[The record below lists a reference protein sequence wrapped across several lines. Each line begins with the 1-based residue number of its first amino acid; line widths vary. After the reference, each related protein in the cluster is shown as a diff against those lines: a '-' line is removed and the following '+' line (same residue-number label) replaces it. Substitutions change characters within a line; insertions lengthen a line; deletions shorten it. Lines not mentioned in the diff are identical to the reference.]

1 MEEAGEGG
9 ATAAAVAARLGRC
22 RALRFVLEGA
32 PADRERALPLLDQAR
47 TSSLPGAEEREAA
60 YRGLVALTGFRLVGI
75 SRDPSL
81 LSEPHWSVDRLVR
94 LMEPGTPLTHGGPG
108 VVEDTTLLARLLL
121 EREHHRGGRGAA
133 AGVPGRRRPSR
144 RTARR
149 GTAAGPQRRPGPRG
163 VGAPG
168 GRGDGVGPARHRGA
182 HRRGRAGRHQRHPGQ
197 RPRLVPGRAV
207 RLRDGDRIEPGPRA
221 GFEVRG
227 VEEEPAADWAV
238 PGGRAQSRPPPS
250 AATADFAALM
260 APLLI
265 SSVVGASWVSKS
277 LPL

>member
-1 MEEAGEGG
+1 MAGGVLRLVFRAGG
-9 ATAAAVAARLGRC
+9 GHLDVPRGGEPRLGRSGD
-22 RALRFVLEGA
+22 RAPEASALLADEETVSARHATVERTAEGA
-32 PADRERALPLLDQAR
+32 
-47 TSSLPGAEEREAA
+47 
-60 YRGLVALTGFRLVGI
+60 
-75 SRDPSL
+75 
-81 LSEPHWSVDRLVR
+81 
-94 LMEPGTPLTHGGPG
+94 
-108 VVEDTTLLARLLL
+108 
-121 EREHHRGGRGAA
+121 RGA
-133 AGVPGRRRPSR
+133 
-144 RTARR
+144 TN
-149 GTAAGPQRRPGPRG
+149 GTR
-163 VGAPG
+163 VN
-168 GRGDGVGPARHRGA
+168 HRV
-182 HRRGRAGRHQRHPGQ
+182 
-197 RPRLVPGRAV
+197 LVPGRAV